1 MEEFERLLG
10 SDNPLLNC
18 IKFKGF
24 TVPTEIQEK
33 SIPAILK
40 EKDIIA
46 GASTGSGKTF
56 AFAVGLIKNTT
67 KNHGIQGLVLTP
79 TRELAEQVANELSV
93 FSKHKGLD
101 IISVYG
107 GVSITKQM
115 KELTRA
121 DIVVGT
127 PGRML
132 DHISR
137 NSINL
142 KFVNTLVLDEADR
155 MLDMGFRDDVAKI
168 ISNCPKKRQT
178 LLFSATISQEVVL
191 LAQKYMEKPI
201 EISAEPQV
209 DPKKLEQVFYDA
221 GDNMKYSLLKHLL
234 ENEKSKLVLVFCN
247 TRRNVEFIANNLRR
261 MGIESV
267 GLHGGFSQD
276 KRNRILEQFHSKK
289 VHVLIATD
297 VAARGLDIEGI
308 SHIYNYDSPPTE
320 KEYIHRIGRTAR
332 AGKEGKVISILA
344 SRDYENFN
352 NIINGDIEI
361 KQMKVP
367 SIKRV
372 MIRWMPERNNG
383 RGNYRSNGRGNFRGD
398 NAGRNYGRRDSGR
411 SDGRRDSGRSYGR
424 SDGRSD
430 GRRDSGRS
438 YGRSDGKR
446 NNWRSDSRRSYGG
459 NDNRRSDN
467 RSDSRSDSRRS
478 DGRSDGRRS
487 DNRGNSWR
495 NNSRRNNMRT
505 GDRRD
510 HRKNGE
516 RSDNRNDNRRSGGR
530 NDSGRDGGQ
539 RGRNSWVKRQG
550 RRR

>member
-1 MEEFERLLG
+1 MEKFKRILG
-10 SDNPLLNC
+10 SDNPLLNSV
-18 IKFKGF
+18 KFKGF
-24 TVPTEIQEK
+24 TNPTEIQEK

-40 EKDIIA
+40 EKDVIA

-56 AFAVGLIKNTT
+56 AFAVGLIKNAK
-67 KNHGIQGLVLTP
+67 KNFGVQGLVLTP
-79 TRELAEQVANELSV
+79 TRELAEQVADELSV
-93 FSKHKGLD
+93 FAKHKDLD

-127 PGRML
+127 PGRIL

-142 KFVNTLVLDEADR
+142 KLVNTLVLDEADR
-155 MLDMGFRDDVAKI
+155 MLDMGFRDDVTKI
-168 ISNCPKKRQT
+168 IGNCPKKRQT
-178 LLFSATISQEVVL
+178 LLFSATISQDIVF
-191 LAQKYMEKPI
+191 LAQKYMECPV

-209 DPKKLEQVFYDA
+209 DPKKLEQVFYDV
-221 GDNMKYSLLKHLL
+221 GDHMKFSLLKHLL
-234 ENEKSKLVLVFCN
+234 ENEKSKLVMIFCN

-261 MGIESV
+261 MGIEAV

-276 KRNRILEQFHSKK
+276 KRNKILEQFHSKE

-297 VAARGLDIEGI
+297 VAARGLDIKGV

-352 NIINGDIEI
+352 NIINGDLEI
-361 KQMKVP
+361 TQMKVP
-367 SIKRV
+367 FIKKV
-372 MIRWMPERNNG
+372 MIRWIPERNSG
-383 RGNYRSNGRGNFRGD
+383 RGNYRGNNGRS
-398 NAGRNYGRRDSGR
+398 NYGR
-411 SDGRRDSGRSYGR
+411 SDNRRDSGRSYGGNDR
-424 SDGRSD
+424 
-430 GRRDSGRS
+430 RRDNRG
-438 YGRSDGKR
+438 SDNRR
-446 NNWRSDSRRSYGG
+446 NDNRGSDNRRNYGG
-459 NDNRRSDN
+459 N
-467 RSDSRSDSRRS
+467 
-478 DGRSDGRRS
+478 
-487 DNRGNSWR
+487 
-495 NNSRRNNMRT
+495 NNRRNNMRA

-510 HRKNGE
+510 RKNGE
-516 RSDNRNDNRRSGGR
+516 RSDNRRSYGRDDRRSDNRGSDNRRNSGRSDNRRSGGR
-530 NDSGRDGGQ
+530 QN
-539 RGRNSWVKRQG
+539 RNSRPKGQS